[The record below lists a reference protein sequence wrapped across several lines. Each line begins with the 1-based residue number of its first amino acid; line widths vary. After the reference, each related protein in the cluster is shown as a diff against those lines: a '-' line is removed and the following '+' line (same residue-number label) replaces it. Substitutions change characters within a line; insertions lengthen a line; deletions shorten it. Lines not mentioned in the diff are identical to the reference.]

1 MIFQMDRPINTPFVD
16 TGERI
21 IPTKE
26 NEVSVVFSRH
36 LFAYRYASQ
45 YVVDKVVL
53 DIGCGTGYGCHLL
66 AGQAKHVTGI
76 DYNIS
81 AIEYCK
87 TNYQDSNI
95 EFIHADASNL
105 SSMNLFDVAVS
116 FQVIEHIA
124 DVDNFI
130 IQIKKRVTPGG
141 IILISTPNSKTGTA
155 EVSDNVFHVNEMNYT
170 EFDTLMK
177 KHFRKYEIYG
187 IAYSSKNRLREFFLK
202 SPLYHIGKL
211 LRRGSKIKKLET
223 HMTGMTEFIVIEDN
237 VHEKGIDLLAV
248 CTNYH
253 LHYT

>member
-1 MIFQMDRPINTPFVD
+1 MDRPTNPPLVD

-36 LFAYRYASQ
+36 FFTYRYASK
-45 YVVDKVVL
+45 YVVDKTVL

-76 DYNIS
+76 DYDIG

-87 TNYQDSNI
+87 AKYSGANI
-95 EFIHADASNL
+95 EFIHTDASNL
-105 SSMNLFDVAVS
+105 PSTNLFDVAVS

-130 IQIKKRVTPGG
+130 VQMKKRVTPGG
-141 IILISTPNSKTGTA
+141 MILITTPNSKTSNTG
-155 EVSDNVFHVNEMNYT
+155 VSDNPFHVNEMNYVQFYT
-170 EFDTLMK
+170 VMK
-177 KHFRKYEIYG
+177 KHFPKFEIYG

-202 SPLYHIGKL
+202 SPLYHVGKL
-211 LRRGSKIKKLET
+211 LRRGSKMKKLAT
-223 HMTGMTEFIVIEDN
+223 QLTGITEFNIIEND
-237 VHEKGIDLLAV
+237 VRDKAIDLLAV
-248 CTNYH
+248 CTN
-253 LHYT
+253 